1 VTLIRDPHNA
11 KNILSGLRGLGI
23 AVALDDFGTGYSS
36 LAYLRHFP
44 IDRIKLDQSFV
55 RELPEFEETAAI
67 VRAIYGLSQ
76 ALGVDL
82 VAEGIEKESE
92 AAFLRAE
99 GIQIAQGYLY
109 CRPAPLAEICD
120 WLTRQAEA
128 ASKAA

>member
-1 VTLIRDPHNA
+1 
-11 KNILSGLRGLGI
+11 
-23 AVALDDFGTGYSS
+23 
-36 LAYLRHFP
+36 
-44 IDRIKLDQSFV
+44 V
-55 RELPEFEETAAI
+55 RELPEFDETAAI

-109 CRPAPLAEICD
+109 CRPAPLDDICD
-120 WLTRQAEA
+120 WLTRRAEA